1 MPEKEVFYPMHP
13 PPPAGLSLNFPSAFA
28 TFHLPQAP
36 IPVNQRTDDGRY
48 IYGIHSAVS
57 SGAFHPPTSS
67 AHGILGS
74 PTAKV
79 DKEQEITTT
88 GPVVHVVNI
97 HMHISSQQPDEPDSK
112 KDPTRLTKP
121 NTKLLTR
128 TLFRGFI
135 RVHTSPART
144 GLLSH

>member
-67 AHGILGS
+67 AHGKQFGS
-74 PTAKV
+74 HESA
-79 DKEQEITTT
+79 Q
-88 GPVVHVVNI
+88 
-97 HMHISSQQPDEPDSK
+97 
-112 KDPTRLTKP
+112 
-121 NTKLLTR
+121 
-128 TLFRGFI
+128 
-135 RVHTSPART
+135 
-144 GLLSH
+144 

>member
-13 PPPAGLSLNFPSAFA
+13 PPPTGLSLNFPSAFA

-67 AHGILGS
+67 AHGKNNDEIIEAFPIVVDIIISGIDDFKQINLNQCS
-74 PTAKV
+74 INAKRIV
-79 DKEQEITTT
+79 
-88 GPVVHVVNI
+88 
-97 HMHISSQQPDEPDSK
+97 
-112 KDPTRLTKP
+112 P
-121 NTKLLTR
+121 N
-128 TLFRGFI
+128 
-135 RVHTSPART
+135 HS
-144 GLLSH
+144 